1 MFCFSSFNVM
11 LCLSCLVCACFSKE
25 TTYKCLVNNL
35 EQSLVFKISSNFAFK
50 NNLEKWDFDLN
61 EL

>member
-1 MFCFSSFNVM
+1 MFSQHFGASF
-11 LCLSCLVCACFSKE
+11 
-25 TTYKCLVNNL
+25 
-35 EQSLVFKISSNFAFK
+35 VFKISSNFAFK